1 MEKYP
6 IELTRLVHENLSVV
20 MSFAYSHRPLIELIE
35 KRFRGYSKYLEKAI
49 FEIGEERANRAIT
62 ELALL
67 MRILD
72 DEVIITNLDTQSG
85 TNWHCGR
92 LILENNEEMERPNIR
107 EVSNKIIHAKTFEW
121 DFSANDP
128 ILICYARDGDPRK
141 WVRAEVDL
149 VAIAAFCSRFIS

>member
-6 IELTRLVHENLSVV
+6 IKLTRLVHENISVV
-20 MSFAYSHRPLIELIE
+20 MSFAYSHRPLTELIDM
-35 KRFRGYSKYLEKAI
+35 RFMGYNKYLEIAL

-67 MRILD
+67 IRILD
-72 DEVIITNLDTQSG
+72 DEEKITNWDKQTG
-85 TNWHCGR
+85 TNWRCGR
-92 LILENNEEMERPNIR
+92 LILENNNERELTNIR
-107 EVSNKIIHAKTFEW
+107 EVSNKIIHTKTFEW

-128 ILICYARDGDPRK
+128 RLICYARDSDTRK

-149 VAIAAFCSRFIS
+149 VAIAAFCGRFMS